1 MTLFWILDQ
10 KQIDSREIGSEN
22 EFGLIWL
29 KQATKVDLDD
39 KCRQAAITCE
49 GVSLFPTLDWLTQSM
64 WLNMSIQQQ
73 LINHPSIKVLPFTVP
88 YTFPIG
94 SCKAKFNYWS
104 QRKRDKT
111 KGRCGRKKKALIDRC
126 STLNTQ
132 EEPQNSSFCRVQ
144 GTASMGN
151 CWGSPP
157 HNPTPT
163 TTGNLSTGW
172 LGCLF
177 FGLNSFDFSWVHLI
191 YDFPRAG
198 TTGTSQA
205 ISSGSYTTTTTTTT
219 TSSGS
224 GSSSINSKFS
234 VSSGDQPYPNG
245 QILPTSNLRIFTF
258 AELKAATRNFKADT
272 VLGEGGFGKVFKGWL
287 EEKATSKGGSGTVI
301 AVKKLNSESLQGLE
315 EWQVN

>member
-88 YTFPIG
+88 YTFPIA

-111 KGRCGRKKKALIDRC
+111 KGSGCRGRKTKGFIDLC
-126 STLNTQ
+126 WTSNTEE

-151 CWGSPP
+151 CWGPPP

-163 TTGNLSTGW
+163 TTGNLSSSTGW
-172 LGCLF
+172 LVWFVLF
-177 FGLNSFDFSWVHLI
+177 VVGLNSFDF
-191 YDFPRAG
+191 
-198 TTGTSQA
+198 
-205 ISSGSYTTTTTTTT
+205 
-219 TSSGS
+219 
-224 GSSSINSKFS
+224 
-234 VSSGDQPYPNG
+234 PY
-245 QILPTSNLRIFTF
+245 
-258 AELKAATRNFKADT
+258 
-272 VLGEGGFGKVFKGWL
+272 VF
-287 EEKATSKGGSGTVI
+287 I
-301 AVKKLNSESLQGLE
+301 
-315 EWQVN
+315 